1 MERAIGRFRRRTGG
15 GAQARWTAPHELG
28 SVDIRVEVSD
38 GSGGAASATATVEVV
53 NRAPSF
59 DRPIYRFKLKE
70 NLDGSRLP
78 VELGRL
84 TASDPDGDPLTHEL
98 VSGDGK
104 RFTVNARDGTV
115 RYVGPGDDYEAE
127 PRQHTLSVRAR
138 DAPGAEADVQA
149 VVTIIDLNEQPAAAD
164 DEVQTNEDE
173 AVAVN
178 VLANDSDPDVDSLRV
193 ASVMA
198 PAHGTA
204 AVAADGG
211 VIYVPAQNFHGT
223 DRFTYIAS
231 DGDGLMD
238 SATVTVTVS
247 PVNDAPAATGTIP
260 EQLLDEGGNPV
271 SLDLSPYFSDVD
283 GGVLS
288 YRAESSDTD
297 VVTVEVLESQLTLT
311 PVVYGSAA
319 VSVTAEDA
327 DGLKATQTF
336 AAGVDDRLV
345 RGVLGNALAAMARS
359 HLSSA
364 RMTLGRR
371 AVSGVGEQSLLS
383 VAGRR
388 IPLDKAEWRQI
399 VDGLTAGVLNG
410 AAGST
415 PESRGYPSG
424 EFGASAFG
432 QPMAGESPPGASGL
446 PNGFGSFGVLGILG
460 SLSGAW
466 DASLRDVEFEWV
478 PGVDDTGA
486 AGDADSEPA
495 GRRWAVWGQGDFQTF
510 EGAPTVLGYD
520 AGHDGDLRTAYLG
533 VDAELGDRWLA
544 GVAVARSSGT
554 GDWQVGASSGRLT
567 TRLTALQPYMRWSD
581 GTASVWT
588 MFGGGSGTA
597 ENVRDAAG
605 LVGTADLGL
614 RMSLIEY
621 RRRIGGDAGKV
632 RFALRADAAWAEL
645 ETGDGE
651 ESVDRLSAAV
661 DQQRLGAEMSGPI
674 RVGGMTFEPFG
685 EVHLRRDGG
694 DGQTGSGV
702 EVALGLR
709 VQQGNVRIDAQGRA
723 LAVHSAA
730 GYRERGAGVTFTLG
744 EPDALGLSL
753 HVSPRWGNV
762 APTGTGALWREEID
776 RLRHPGTA
784 LDMWSLEA
792 NLGYGKRLSG
802 GGVLVWFGG
811 YGQSHDDS
819 RFRIG
824 FRCCSAH

>member
-1 MERAIGRFRRRTGG
+1 M
-15 GAQARWTAPHELG
+15 
-28 SVDIRVEVSD
+28 
-38 GSGGAASATATVEVV
+38 
-53 NRAPSF
+53 
-59 DRPIYRFKLKE
+59 
-70 NLDGSRLP
+70 
-78 VELGRL
+78 
-84 TASDPDGDPLTHEL
+84 
-98 VSGDGK
+98 
-104 RFTVNARDGTV
+104 
-115 RYVGPGDDYEAE
+115 
-127 PRQHTLSVRAR
+127 
-138 DAPGAEADVQA
+138 
-149 VVTIIDLNEQPAAAD
+149 
-164 DEVQTNEDE
+164 
-173 AVAVN
+173 N
-178 VLANDSDPDVDSLRV
+178 VLANDSDPDIDSLRV

-204 AVAADGG
+204 VVAADGS

-271 SLDLSPYFSDVD
+271 SLDLSLYFSDVD
-283 GGVLS
+283 GGALS

-297 VVTVEVLESQLTLT
+297 VVTVEVLGSWLTLT

-336 AAGVDDRLV
+336 PAGVDDRLV

-371 AVSGVGEQSLLS
+371 AMSGVGEQSLLT

-399 VDGLTAGVLNG
+399 ADGLTAGAPNSP
-410 AAGST
+410 AGST
-415 PESRGYPSG
+415 PGFRGHPSG
-424 EFGASAFG
+424 EFGVTAFG

-446 PNGFGSFGVLGILG
+446 PNGFGSFGILG
-460 SLSGAW
+460 DLSGVS
-466 DASLRDVEFEWV
+466 DASLRDLEFEWV
-478 PGVDDTGA
+478 PGVDDA
-486 AGDADSEPA
+486 ATEGDTDSEPA

-520 AGHDGDLRTAYLG
+520 AGHDGELRTAWLG

-588 MFGGGSGTA
+588 VLGGGSGTA
-597 ENVRDAAG
+597 ENVRDATG
-605 LVGTADLGL
+605 LAGTADLGL
-614 RMSLIEY
+614 HTGLIEY
-621 RRRIGGDAGKV
+621 RRRLGRDAGKL
-632 RFALRADAAWAEL
+632 RFTLRADAAWAEL

-674 RVGGMTFEPFG
+674 RLGGMTFEPFG

-709 VQQGNVRIDAQGRA
+709 VQQGNVRIDAQARA

-753 HVSPRWGNV
+753 SVSPRWGNV
-762 APTGTGALWREEID
+762 APTGTGAPWREEID

-784 LDMWSLEA
+784 PDMWSLEA
-792 NLGYGKRLSG
+792 NLGYGKRFSG

-819 RFRIG
+819 RFRIA
-824 FRCCSAH
+824 FRCCCAH